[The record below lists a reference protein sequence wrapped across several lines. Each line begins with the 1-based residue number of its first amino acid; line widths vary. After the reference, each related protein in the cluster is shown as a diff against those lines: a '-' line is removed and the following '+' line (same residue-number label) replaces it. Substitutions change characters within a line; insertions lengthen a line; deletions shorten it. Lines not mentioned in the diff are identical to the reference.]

1 MITFPIDG
9 FDWDR
14 GNRAKCQTHGVSIAE
29 IEELFQNEPRVAPD
43 PKHSQEEDR
52 LLAVGRTS
60 AGRPVLVAFTLR
72 SREGLHL
79 IRPITARY
87 MHGREVVAYEEL

>member
-14 GNRAKCQTHGVSIAE
+14 ADRAKCQTHGVSIAE

-43 PKHSQEEDR
+43 PKHSHEEDR

-60 AGRPVLVAFTLR
+60 AGRPVLVVFTLR

-79 IRPITARY
+79 NQANHSPLHAWQGDCCI
-87 MHGREVVAYEEL
+87 